1 MAGLIPKILNPKEEE
16 KILDCCSA
24 PGGKTTYMAE
34 LMNNKGYIEAWDIH
48 SNRLKLVENTAKRLG
63 INIIKTKVQDATI
76 YNDKYFEKFDKILLD
91 VPCMGLGVLKRKPDI
106 KWKRKKEDTEE
117 ITSIQKNILQ
127 TCSKYVKKSGE
138 IVYSTCSI
146 LKNENQDIIEEFLKN
161 NKNFHLKKL
170 NCKKINIL
178 EENYINLYQNKNNDG
193 FFICKLI
200 KE

>member
-1 MAGLIPKILNPKEEE
+1 ME
-16 KILDCCSA
+16 KKKRRY
-24 PGGKTTYMAE
+24 GR
-34 LMNNKGYIEAWDIH
+34 NYIN
-48 SNRLKLVENTAKRLG
+48 S
-63 INIIKTKVQDATI
+63 
-76 YNDKYFEKFDKILLD
+76 
-91 VPCMGLGVLKRKPDI
+91 
-106 KWKRKKEDTEE
+106 
-117 ITSIQKNILQ
+117 KNILQ